1 MGLNEAIE
9 QKKVTFWKTNKNG
22 EIEVNKTHNW
32 FYQIQGQLHITQR
45 KNVCLLFGLMKTN
58 V

>member
-32 FYQIQGQLHITQR
+32 FYQIQGQLHIT
-45 KNVCLLFGLMKTN
+45 
-58 V
+58 